1 MGAQEHD
8 TVEDRT
14 SPRPRGRPVLRAAVA
29 VLVLAAIAAGAT
41 LALSPRLR
49 SRLLRPAPKPLPL
62 RVASTPEGADVFI
75 DDELAGTTPLNAQVA
90 QGEHRVRIVRRGYKP
105 WHELVDPAAS
115 PQVSPTLA
123 RIELATLVVESDPDR
138 ADVFLDEERRGAT
151 PVELKDV
158 EAGPHTL
165 RIVKEPL
172 YQAVVQKLELKE
184 GESRRVAVRLE
195 SDLEAFFESEIK
207 KTPAKLSNYTELL
220 HVHIGN
226 AEVEKAAAT
235 VARAMGALGSAET
248 PPADLGQF
256 FEELRKLFRGQAG
269 PLDPQSRQK
278 AVAALAALLEKL
290 VLASPSEYPRYG
302 PIVTLLSQAGEFE
315 EVYRICEK
323 TVQSPTGRGAVHYY
337 VATVCL
343 GQGDTKN
350 AIRLL
355 ERAVELQ
362 PALYTAR
369 LSLGSAYQR
378 AERLDEALRQYTE
391 AEKHIPA
398 SSPYYQGL
406 LQAELARLLV
416 ARKDIEGAIARYK
429 RAIAAGAPEA
439 SACQWRLQFAELLLE
454 QGRNK
459 EATEQYQQIVKLA
472 DPDSTVYRTA
482 RIALRR
488 LGEK

>member
-1 MGAQEHD
+1 
-8 TVEDRT
+8 
-14 SPRPRGRPVLRAAVA
+14 
-29 VLVLAAIAAGAT
+29 
-41 LALSPRLR
+41 
-49 SRLLRPAPKPLPL
+49 
-62 RVASTPEGADVFI
+62 
-75 DDELAGTTPLNAQVA
+75 
-90 QGEHRVRIVRRGYKP
+90 
-105 WHELVDPAAS
+105 
-115 PQVSPTLA
+115 
-123 RIELATLVVESDPDR
+123 
-138 ADVFLDEERRGAT
+138 VFLDEERRGVT

-158 EAGPHTL
+158 EAGPHAL
-165 RIVKEPL
+165 RILKEPL
-172 YQAVVQKLELKE
+172 YRPVAQDIELKE

-195 SDLEAFFESEIK
+195 SDLETLLENETK
-207 KTPAKLSNYTELL
+207 KHPTKLSNYTELL

-226 AEVEKAAAT
+226 GEVEKAAAT
-235 VARAMGALGSAET
+235 VAQAMAALGGTET
-248 PPADLGQF
+248 QPTALSQF

-269 PLDPQSRQK
+269 PLDAQSRQK
-278 AVAALAALLEKL
+278 VMGALTALLEKL
-290 VLASPSEYPRYG
+290 VLASPSEYLRYG
-302 PIVTLLSQAGEFE
+302 PIVSLLSQGGEFD
-315 EVYRICEK
+315 EVYKICEK

-355 ERAVELQ
+355 ERAAELQ

-369 LSLGSAYQR
+369 VSLGSAYQR
-378 AERLDEALRQYTE
+378 AERYDDALRQYTE

-406 LQAELARLLV
+406 IQAELARLMV

-454 QGRNK
+454 QGRK
-459 EATEQYQQIVKLA
+459 AEATEQYQQIVKLA
-472 DPDSTVYRTA
+472 DPDSTIYRTA